1 MDRLSAA
8 ESYHERRRML
18 RAKNTENEE
27 EKKVMLEARQ
37 VRWVRRQPPTAC
49 RQVVSGLRLNGY

>member
-1 MDRLSAA
+1 
-8 ESYHERRRML
+8 ML
-18 RAKNTENEE
+18 GAKDPENEE
-27 EKKVMLEARQ
+27 LKKEKVMLEAMQ